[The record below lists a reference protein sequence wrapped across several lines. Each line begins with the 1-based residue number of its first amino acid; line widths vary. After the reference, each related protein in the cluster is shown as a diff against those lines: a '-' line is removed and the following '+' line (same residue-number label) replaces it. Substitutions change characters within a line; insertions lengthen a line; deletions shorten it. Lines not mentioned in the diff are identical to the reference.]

1 MGTSGVNTKETK
13 EDAMGI
19 IQRVVQDL
27 FMEID
32 LKKSKSE
39 FLLKVSYFEIYND
52 NIIDLLDTNAL
63 QANRIKFIIFFT
75 LIVSYLLKEIIVKKM
90 LKKMELLLEKKTI
103 KLIYMD

>member
-1 MGTSGVNTKETK
+1 
-13 EDAMGI
+13 
-19 IQRVVQDL
+19 
-27 FMEID
+27 MEID